1 MEERYATILRQI
13 EGVAAFTEWLQR
25 KDEVDARYQAAR
37 TAKPKNYELVA
48 SVGLELQAV
57 KAEGWSMAEE
67 DFLSLPQRREAV
79 LQEMEALCEKLEEE
93 ENFAQLKDVAEAL
106 TKMQALELGALPK
119 PPVPP
124 ANDSTAGAS
133 PAQNNEAPS
142 VSHGADSPVGDH
154 FQDPVSA

>member
-1 MEERYATILRQI
+1 MRQI
-13 EGVAAFTEWLQR
+13 EGLSTFTEWLQR
-25 KDEVDARYQAAR
+25 KDAIDARYQAAR
-37 TAKPKNYELVA
+37 TAKPKNYALVA

-67 DFLSLPQRREAV
+67 DFLSLPQRREEV
-79 LQEMEALCEKLEEE
+79 LQEMEALCEKLEDE

-106 TKMQALELGALPK
+106 TKMQAQELSGLPK

-124 ANDSTAGAS
+124 VPPNGDSAVPSAAPDIDAASASRGAN
-133 PAQNNEAPS
+133 
-142 VSHGADSPVGDH
+142 SPVGDH